1 MGIQYWTLREPA
13 AQDSVT
19 AQTPP
24 APAHDPAPPAAR
36 DAPPPPASQAV
47 HAQPL
52 AEQPV
57 VAEPVPPADTDNLDL
72 IHAEVARCTAC
83 GLHESRTRTVPG
95 VGVAQT
101 DWLVVGEAPGAEE
114 DRRGEPFVGRGGK
127 LLDAMLFS
135 LGLDRRTLYIT
146 NIVKCRPPNN
156 RDPATEEAEACAGY
170 LQRQIAVLQPKIM
183 LAVGR
188 VAAQRLLG
196 VETPVGRLRGQV
208 HRHSSG
214 VPVVVTY
221 HPAYLLRSPLEKRKA
236 WADLQ
241 LAARVLAEQRAQAG
255 ADD

>member
-1 MGIQYWTLREPA
+1 MGIQYWGLREQAPRQTTADPAVAAETLLAAPGASAPA
-13 AQDSVT
+13 AASEASEPPVAAAAD
-19 AQTPP
+19 TPP
-24 APAHDPAPPAAR
+24 PTAKPA
-36 DAPPPPASQAV
+36 
-47 HAQPL
+47 
-52 AEQPV
+52 
-57 VAEPVPPADTDNLDL
+57 VAETVPADSDTLDL

-95 VGVAQT
+95 VGAAQT
-101 DWLVVGEAPGAEE
+101 DWLIVGEAPGAEE
-114 DRRGEPFVGRGGK
+114 DRRGEPFIGRAGK

-146 NIVKCRPPNN
+146 NIVKCRPPDN
-156 RDPATEEAEACAGY
+156 RDPAVDEAEACAGY
-170 LQRQIAVLQPKIM
+170 LHRQIAVLQPKIM

-196 VETPVGRLRGQV
+196 VDTPVGRLRGQV

-221 HPAYLLRSPLEKRKA
+221 HPAYLLRAPLEKRKA

-241 LAARVLAEQRAQAG
+241 LAMRALSG
-255 ADD
+255 ADG

>member
-1 MGIQYWTLREPA
+1 MGIQYWVLREPA
-13 AQDSVT
+13 AQGT
-19 AQTPP
+19 GAAQAQPAPPEELAPPAVGDDPARP
-24 APAHDPAPPAAR
+24 APAVADAPLTHASPRAAEPAPSPH
-36 DAPPPPASQAV
+36 D
-47 HAQPL
+47 
-52 AEQPV
+52 
-57 VAEPVPPADTDNLDL
+57 DNLDL
-72 IHAEVARCTAC
+72 IHAEIARCTAC
-83 GLHESRTRTVPG
+83 ALHQSRTRTVPG

-114 DRRGEPFVGRGGK
+114 DRRGEPFVGRAGK

-135 LGLDRRTLYIT
+135 LGLDRHMLYIT

-156 RDPATEEAEACAGY
+156 RDTAADEADACAGY

-196 VETPVGRLRGQV
+196 VDTPVGRLRGQV

-221 HPAYLLRSPLEKRKA
+221 HPAYPLRSPLEKRKA

-241 LAARVLAEQRAQAG
+241 LAARLLAEPRAQAG
-255 ADD
+255 ADQ